1 MKNSTSMKIL
11 PVQNNYLNQDYS
23 TYFNANNYQYF
34 DNFQPKQSLKRQV
47 SSALLSVKNNLLN
60 NTQQIQAQQQQYPQI
75 QIQQQQQQI
84 PLVEIDLQNTQPLIL
99 PTKSEP
105 KIIRIQKKIYKR
117 NTNQNKLPILMPS
130 RSVDNFGNLMRNITM
145 DNISYNNNYN
155 NNENIIYDDKNNL
168 ALTNNNQITD
178 LTSNEYEITSPV
190 KKNKFISYI
199 PINEKYFQDSSKT
212 DIKYQNQNQ
221 NLNNNYSNNFTYSDY
236 KKYNNEYYTTNIN
249 YNTDIIPLENDDK
262 TNNILD
268 TKVNTSMNNLTSNYL
283 QTNDNNDYFSNIN
296 INDNN
301 YTEASNINNNNSS
314 INNIS
319 KNLFN
324 YYFENSINNNNYVQ
338 NYAINSNNPNNYTNN
353 NNIFKIPKL
362 TTSHSSSNIRTN
374 SNNNLI
380 KNNNNNNFVTSQIKI
395 KNPILSRSISSGNIT
410 NYNNKG
416 QNYNMI
422 NTHSYNY
429 NYNYHQNQAYKNE
442 YIPQKKIQN
451 ITIIKDP
458 MISKSVNNIYKNDIY
473 SFNQN
478 QNTNN
483 DYTNYSKQDLS
494 SYNSNQLTQN
504 NNSNINNNYNIN
516 FNININ
522 QDYNNPNNKN
532 NLNNIINQN
541 NPNNYIQIEPPQLEP
556 ASNFNL
562 LEFIKVGIVG
572 KGTEGVIYSV
582 KWKKN
587 NKKYALKKGYI
598 KLIEVV
604 KKRQEE
610 INMLKEFRKKT
621 QSDGVI
627 NIYGYLCITNKHNCY
642 NFYEIMELAEIDWDQ
657 EIERRGQLRLYYPE
671 YELMNIM
678 YQIVHTFS
686 LLQQN
691 HITHRDIKPQ
701 NIIIV
706 NGKYKIID
714 FGNARILKRDGL
726 VIQRI
731 RGSEMYMSPVMFKG
745 YHSKMPRVKHNTFKS
760 DVFSL
765 GMCFLLAATLSY
777 TPLNTIR
784 EIYDMNIICKVI
796 RNYLGQR
803 YSENVYNILV
813 NMLQVEESS
822 RPDFIQ
828 LENLFRKINGYV

>member
-11 PVQNNYLNQDYS
+11 PIQNNYLIHDYS
-23 TYFNANNYQYF
+23 TYYNTNNYQYF
-34 DNFQPKQSLKRQV
+34 DIFLPKQSLKRQV
-47 SSALLSVKNNLLN
+47 SSSALSVKNNLLN
-60 NTQQIQAQQQQYPQI
+60 STQQIQSQQQYPQL
-75 QIQQQQQQI
+75 QQKQQQI
-84 PLVEIDLQNTQPLIL
+84 PVVNINLLNTKPIL
-99 PTKSEP
+99 LPAKSEQ
-105 KIIRIQKKIYKR
+105 KIIRIEKKIYKR
-117 NTNQNKLPILMPS
+117 NIHQKKPQILMPNLS
-130 RSVDNFGNLMRNITM
+130 MDYYGNSPKNVSM
-145 DNISYNNNYN
+145 DRVGYSNNYN
-155 NNENIIYDDKNNL
+155 FNNNANIIYNDKDNLSLDNNK
-168 ALTNNNQITD
+168 QISN
-178 LTSNEYEITSPV
+178 LTSNEYEITSPI

-199 PINEKYFQDSSKT
+199 SLNSSEKNYQNSPKT

-221 NLNNNYSNNFTYSDY
+221 NQDNYLNNFNYTEY
-236 KKYNNEYYTTNIN
+236 KKYNNEYNDTNIN
-249 YNTDIIPLENDDK
+249 YITDIIPIENDDK
-262 TNNILD
+262 INNISD
-268 TKVNTSMNNLTSNYL
+268 TNINTSMNNLTTNYL
-283 QTNDNNDYFSNIN
+283 QTSNSNDYITNN
-296 INDNN
+296 NN
-301 YTEASNINNNNSS
+301 YTEPININNNNTSY
-314 INNIS
+314 NNIS
-319 KNLFN
+319 KNLYNNFL
-324 YYFENSINNNNYVQ
+324 ENSSTNNNSNQ
-338 NYAINSNNPNNYTNN
+338 IYAFNPNNYTNN
-353 NNIFKIPKL
+353 NIIQIPKL
-362 TTSHSSSNIRTN
+362 TTSHSSSNIRA
-374 SNNNLI
+374 NNNF
-380 KNNNNNNFVTSQIKI
+380 KNNNIMKTQIKI
-395 KNPILSRSISSGNIT
+395 ENPHLSRSISIGNK

-416 QNYNMI
+416 TNYN
-422 NTHSYNY
+422 NHYYNY
-429 NYNYHQNQAYKNE
+429 NQNQLFKNE
-442 YIPQKKIQN
+442 FIPHKNLQN

-458 MISKSVNNIYKNDIY
+458 MIPVNNIYKNDIY
-473 SFNQN
+473 SYNQN
-478 QNTNN
+478 QKNTN
-483 DYTNYSKQDLS
+483 DNYSNQDLS
-494 SYNSNQLTQN
+494 SYNSSLSTQN

-522 QDYNNPNNKN
+522 QDYNNKN
-532 NLNNIINQN
+532 ILN

-556 ASNFNL
+556 TSNFNL

-572 KGTEGVIYSV
+572 KGTEGIIYAV

-621 QSDGVI
+621 NSDGVV
-627 NIYGYLCITNKHNCY
+627 NIYGYLCVTNKHNCY

-657 EIERRGQLRLYYPE
+657 EIERRGQLRLYYLE
-671 YELMNIM
+671 NELMNIM

-686 LLQQN
+686 LLEQN

-731 RGSEMYMSPVMFKG
+731 RGSEMYMSPVMFKA

-765 GMCFLLAATLSY
+765 GMCFLLAASLSY

-784 EIYDMNIICKVI
+784 EIYDINIISKVI
-796 RNYLGQR
+796 MNYIGQR
-803 YSENVYNILV
+803 YSENVSNILIA
-813 NMLQVEESS
+813 MLQVEEYL

-828 LENLFRKINGYV
+828 LENLFRKVNGYI